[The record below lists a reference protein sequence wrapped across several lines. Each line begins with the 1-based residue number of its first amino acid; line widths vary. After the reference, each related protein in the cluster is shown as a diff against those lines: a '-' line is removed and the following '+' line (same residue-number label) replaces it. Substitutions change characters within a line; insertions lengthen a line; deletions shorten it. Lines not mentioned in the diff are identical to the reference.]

1 MDKNLAMVSK
11 YRCIL
16 THTHCLGS
24 TSWQCHQ
31 TAPTVSPL
39 SLSQSIF
46 LQSGDTPDTLASECP
61 ARRTHRTPCWMLS
74 FPLLSGFVPTAT
86 YPPPPIHTQLGFI
99 PSFSSRL
106 QSQSSQGLSSMS
118 GTCQS
123 ILNWPSPSA
132 SRLEENCPCSQT
144 FSTHQGGHLRG
155 I

>member
-1 MDKNLAMVSK
+1 MSAPSTRCLGCSRGFSSGGVGGCGFPHAQREELLRLSTESVCQLGCLEMDKNLAMVSK

-61 ARRTHRTPCWMLS
+61 ARRTHGTPCWMLS
-74 FPLLSGFVPTAT
+74 FPLLSGFAPTTT
-86 YPPPPIHTQLGFI
+86 YPPYPHPARVHPQFL
-99 PSFSSRL
+99 L
-106 QSQSSQGLSSMS
+106 
-118 GTCQS
+118 
-123 ILNWPSPSA
+123 
-132 SRLEENCPCSQT
+132 
-144 FSTHQGGHLRG
+144 
-155 I
+155 